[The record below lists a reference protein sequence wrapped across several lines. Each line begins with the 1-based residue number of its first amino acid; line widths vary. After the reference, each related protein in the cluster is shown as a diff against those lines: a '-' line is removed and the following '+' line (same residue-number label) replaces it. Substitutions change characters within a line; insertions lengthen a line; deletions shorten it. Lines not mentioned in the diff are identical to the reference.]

1 MPQTPSTTDVYDVVV
16 VGSGAGGGTVTRVL
30 ANKGI
35 KVALLEA
42 GPMLD
47 PAKEFK
53 EHDWPHNYDH
63 RGAEEGGKR
72 YFGKG
77 KPFGFLRTTMGG
89 WRLDDEPYT
98 VGGESQFEWFR
109 SRVVGGRTNHYGRMS
124 FRFSQLDFKAYDRD
138 GLGLN
143 WPIDYDDI
151 APYYDK
157 AEAYIGVTGTVEGIP
172 SAPDGIFQKPPPPKA
187 HEHLFRAAGKNLGI
201 PFIANRRAVITEN
214 LNGRPA
220 CHYCGQCGRG
230 CLTASNYSASQVDVF
245 PAIETGNVKLF
256 TDAMVREV
264 LTDSSGK
271 VTGVVYV
278 DKNTRRE
285 KRVMGRLVVVAASSC
300 ESSRILLN
308 SKSSVFPDGVANGS
322 GQVGRNLMDTV
333 GYSVSGYVPS
343 LEGMPLYNTDGFG
356 GSHLYAPWWEWD
368 NHKEIGFPR
377 GYHIEAGGGFR
388 MPGVGSYHGAARR
401 HGYGH
406 AMKQRIREE
415 YGASVGFSG
424 RGEMIS
430 NHNSYCEID
439 PDVVD
444 AWGIPVLKFHFKW
457 TDYEW
462 KQARHMQKTFT
473 DLIESMGGRVTRLG
487 NGYEKAGISVPGT
500 IIHEVGTARMGDDPR
515 TSVLN
520 SFGQAHDV
528 KNLFVC
534 DGSSFVTSPDKN
546 PTLTISALSWRAADY
561 MAEEMR
567 EGNV

>member
-1 MPQTPSTTDVYDVVV
+1 MPQTPSTADVHDVVV
-16 VGSGAGGGTVTRVL
+16 VGSGAGGGAVTRVL

-47 PAKEFK
+47 PAKEYK

-63 RGAEEGGKR
+63 RGAEEGGKY

-157 AEAYIGVTGTVEGIP
+157 VEEYIGVTGTVEGIP

-187 HEHLFRAAGKNLGI
+187 HEHLFRAAGKKLGI
-201 PFIANRRAVITEN
+201 PFIANRRAVITAN

-245 PAIETGNVKLF
+245 PAIDTGNVKLF

-271 VTGVVYV
+271 ATGVVYV

-285 KRVMGRLVVVAASSC
+285 KRVMGRVVVVAASAC
-300 ESSRILLN
+300 ESARILLN
-308 SKSSVFPDGVANGS
+308 SKSSVFPDGLANGS
-322 GQVGRNLMDTV
+322 GQLGRNLMDTV
-333 GYSVSGYVPS
+333 GYSVRGYVPA
-343 LEGMPLYNTDGFG
+343 LEGMPVYNTDGFG

-368 NHKEIGFPR
+368 NQKAAGFPR
-377 GYHIEAGGGFR
+377 GYHIEAGGGFG
-388 MPGVGSYHGAARR
+388 MPGVGSFHGAARR
-401 HGYGH
+401 HGYGRE
-406 AMKQRIREE
+406 MKQRIREE

-444 AWGIPVLKFHFKW
+444 AWGIPVVKFHFKW

-462 KQARHMQKTFT
+462 KQARHMQETFT
-473 DLIESMGGRVTRLG
+473 ALIESMGGRVTSLG
-487 NGYEKAGISVPGT
+487 SSTEKAGISIPGS

-520 SFGQAHDV
+520 SFCQAHDV

-534 DGSSFVTSPDKN
+534 DGASFVTNPDKN

-567 EGNV
+567 KGNV

>member
-1 MPQTPSTTDVYDVVV
+1 MPQAPRTADVYDVIVI
-16 VGSGAGGGTVTRVL
+16 GSGAGGGAVTRVL

-47 PAKEFK
+47 PAKDYK
-53 EHDWPHNYDH
+53 EHHWPHDYDH
-63 RGAEEGGKR
+63 RGAEQDGR
-72 YFGKG
+72 YYFRKG
-77 KPFGFLRTTMGG
+77 KPYGFMRATMGG

-151 APYYDK
+151 SPYYDK
-157 AEAYIGVTGTVEGIP
+157 TEAYIGVTGSIEGIP
-172 SAPDGIFQKPPPPKA
+172 SAPDGIFQKPPAPRA

-201 PFIANRRAVITEN
+201 PFIPNRRAVITEN

-230 CLTASNYSASQVDVF
+230 CITASNYSASQVDVF

-264 LTDSSGK
+264 LTDKTGK
-271 VTGVVYV
+271 ATGVVYV

-285 KRVMGRLVVVAASSC
+285 KRVMGRVVVVAASSC
-300 ESSRILLN
+300 ESARILLN
-308 SKSSVFPDGVANGS
+308 SKSSVFPDGLANGS
-322 GQVGRNLMDTV
+322 GQLGRNLMDTV
-333 GYSVSGYVPS
+333 GYGVRGYVPA
-343 LEGMPLYNTDGFG
+343 LEGMPVYNTDGFS

-368 NHKEIGFPR
+368 NQKAIGFPR
-377 GYHIEAGGGFR
+377 GYHIETGGGFG
-388 MPGVGSYHGAARR
+388 MPAVGSFHGAARR
-401 HGYGH
+401 HGYGRE
-406 AMKQRIREE
+406 MKQRIREE

-462 KQARHMQKTFT
+462 KQARHMQNTFT
-473 DLIESMGGRVTRLG
+473 GLIESMGGRVTTFG
-487 NGYEKAGISVPGT
+487 NRRQKAGISVPGT
-500 IIHEVGTARMGDDPR
+500 IIHEVGTARMGDNPR

-520 SFGQAHDV
+520 SFCQAHDV

-534 DGSSFVTSPDKN
+534 DGASFVTNPDKN

-567 EGNV
+567 KGNV